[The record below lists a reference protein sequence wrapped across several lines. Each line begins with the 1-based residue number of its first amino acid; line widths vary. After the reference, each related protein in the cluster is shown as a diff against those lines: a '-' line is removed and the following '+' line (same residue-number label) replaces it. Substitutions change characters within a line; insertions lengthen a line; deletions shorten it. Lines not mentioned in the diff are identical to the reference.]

1 MTFEWWYWIVAG
13 LIIAM
18 LELLVPT
25 FFLIWFGA
33 GAIIVGV
40 LMLMFNLSLTTQLVL
55 WAILSIGFTY
65 AWFRFFKNPD
75 HTKAGLSKEAFLG
88 ETGLIIKEV
97 SEMKKGEIMFQRPI
111 LGSDKWP
118 VIADETI
125 PANEKAKIV
134 DVVGQFLKV
143 SKIDHTNGAK

>member
-1 MTFEWWYWIVAG
+1 MQFEWWYWIIAG
-13 LIIAM
+13 LIISM
-18 LELLVPT
+18 LELMVPT

-33 GAIIVGV
+33 GAIIVGL
-40 LMLMFNLSLTTQLVL
+40 LMLVFDLSVTAQLVL
-55 WAILSIGFTY
+55 WAILSVAFTY

-75 HTKAGLSKEAFLG
+75 RTKAGLSKEAFIG
-88 ETGLIIKEV
+88 QTGWLTKEV
-97 SEMKKGEIMFQRPI
+97 SEMQKGEIMFQRPI

-125 PANEKAKIV
+125 HASEKAKIV

-143 SKIDHTNGAK
+143 TKADEHSGGK